1 MSLISSRW
9 SHALSIIAAAL
20 LAASAAASAQEAASA
35 TPPDRWVLSA
45 TAYFWGTQLDGD
57 GAVRDRDFDVDV
69 PFSDVWD
76 SLSVGFMGTAA
87 ARKGDW
93 GFYVSPFFAR
103 IGGDADV
110 GPAKF
115 RYRNDTTFL
124 GVGGL
129 YRLFDWE
136 RPDGAGGGP
145 KGAQLEALAGGR
157 VVDLRLELN
166 GRHRLPDNDESE
178 TWVDPIVGLQGR
190 IELTDHWELLG
201 EGDVGG
207 FGVGSDISWSWLAA
221 IGYRFE
227 PLGRET
233 FLRAGYRMLHLD
245 YEDGGFKW
253 DVTYKGPLVGLTM
266 RF

>member
-1 MSLISSRW
+1 MNPTSRRCRPIS
-9 SHALSIIAAAL
+9 ALAAAML
-20 LAASAAASAQEAASA
+20 FQAAAARAQEPASA

-45 TAYFWGTQLDGD
+45 TAYLWGTQLDGD
-57 GAVRDRDFDVDV
+57 GAIRGREFDVDV
-69 PFSDVWD
+69 PFSDIWD
-76 SLSVGFMGTAA
+76 SLSVGFMGVAA

-103 IGGDADV
+103 IGDDAEV
-110 GPAKF
+110 GGAKF

-124 GVGGL
+124 GVGGT
-129 YRLFDWE
+129 YRLLDWQN
-136 RPDGAGGGP
+136 PDTSHGGP

-166 GRHRLPDNDESE
+166 GRHGLPKADESE
-178 TWVDPIVGLQGR
+178 TWVDPIMGLNGR
-190 IELTDHWELLG
+190 LELTDRWELLA

-221 IGYRFE
+221 VGYRFE
-227 PLGRET
+227 PLGHDT
-233 FLRAGYRMLHLD
+233 FLRAGYRMLHVD
-245 YEDGGFKW
+245 YEDGGFEW
-253 DVTYKGPLVGLTM
+253 DVTYKGPLVGLTV

>member
-1 MSLISSRW
+1 MNPISKRRGQAS
-9 SHALSIIAAAL
+9 ALAAATL
-20 LAASAAASAQEAASA
+20 LAAPTASAQEPASA

-57 GAVRDRDFDVDV
+57 GAIAGRDFDVDV

-76 SLSVGFMGTAA
+76 SLSVGFMGNIA

-103 IGGDADV
+103 ISGDADV
-110 GPAKF
+110 GPAEF

-124 GVGGL
+124 GFGGL
-129 YRLFDWE
+129 YRLVDWQN
-136 RPDGAGGGP
+136 PDTSYGGP

-166 GRHRLPDNDESE
+166 GRHRLPDNDENE
-178 TWVDPIVGLQGR
+178 TWVDPVVGLNGR
-190 IELTDHWELLG
+190 IELTDRWELLA
-201 EGDVGG
+201 EGDIGG

-227 PLGRET
+227 PLGRDT
-233 FLRAGYRMLHLD
+233 FLRAGYRMLHVD
-245 YEDGGFKW
+245 YEDGGFEW
-253 DVTYKGPLVGLTM
+253 DVTYKGPLVGITM
-266 RF
+266 KF

>member
-1 MSLISSRW
+1 MDL
-9 SHALSIIAAAL
+9 ALMARIPALAGTAL
-20 LAASAAASAQEAASA
+20 LAASAAHAQEAASA
-35 TPPDRWVLSA
+35 TPADRWVLSA
-45 TAYFWGTQLDGD
+45 TAYFWAAALDGN
-57 GAVRDRDFDVDV
+57 GALRGRDFDVDV
-69 PFSDVWD
+69 PFSDIWE

-93 GFYVSPFFAR
+93 GFYVSPFFVR
-103 IGGDADV
+103 IGDDAEV
-110 GPAKF
+110 GSAKF

-124 GVGGL
+124 GFGGT
-129 YRLFDWE
+129 YRLADWQS
-136 RPDGAGGGP
+136 PDTSYGGP

-166 GRHRLPDNDESE
+166 GRHGLPKNDESE
-178 TWVDPIVGLQGR
+178 TWVDPLVGLQGR
-190 IELTDHWELLG
+190 VELTDRWELLG

-207 FGVGSDISWSWLAA
+207 FGVGSDLAWSWLAGV
-221 IGYRFE
+221 GYRFDL
-227 PLGRET
+227 LGRET

-253 DVTYKGPLVGLTM
+253 DVTYKGPLLGLTT